1 MSATVEKIAGARRSR
16 LARIDDAIE
25 KDEQTLEA
33 ARRKSVELAEAEDAA
48 VFEAKRKDPGA
59 SPYKLGSPAQT
70 ARSEREK
77 LATTIV
83 GLEKGLVALK
93 SDRAAAA
100 GEQAARDLADCTVE
114 ARGLTQQEG
123 EKRTAAGKAFSS
135 FVDSWNDLAEVLNAR
150 SDLLGRVAGEG
161 LVDAVGVFD
170 RKTISAWEASAG
182 YIVEPVPVSLRSFI
196 EEMLEATTGDRTDVE
211 AEFAAVDE
219 LNARRRAIAATNPGG
234 DTDLLLLAYPV
245 IPENPLHE
253 LTPDLRGKVKKAEV
267 SNVETRRPRSPEP
280 PWPNEAA

>member
-1 MSATVEKIAGARRSR
+1 MHVAPDSRASTTRSRRTSRRSK
-16 LARIDDAIE
+16 LHA
-25 KDEQTLEA
+25 
-33 ARRKSVELAEAEDAA
+33 
-48 VFEAKRKDPGA
+48 A
-59 SPYKLGSPAQT
+59 SPSSSPRPKTRRSSRRSQRTRREPLQLGSPAQT
-70 ARSEREK
+70 ARAEREK

-234 DTDLLLLAYPV
+234 DTDLLLLA
-245 IPENPLHE
+245 
-253 LTPDLRGKVKKAEV
+253 
-267 SNVETRRPRSPEP
+267 TR
-280 PWPNEAA
+280 